1 MRPQVL
7 PGRLTMLLSNQ
18 RMNKDM
24 AGEKGTYAAILNQQ
38 DAEDTQSG
46 ATQKPTHANG
56 GLEEKKSPQLVQQ
69 GGNIPPVTA
78 VPGQAEQMTQTGEPK
93 KMTYV
98 EMLQQMSPYK
108 PPTEEELA
116 HERKRRKSQAVISA
130 IGDGIS
136 AMSNLYFTT
145 QGAPS
150 MFDGKTTLS
159 GTAQKRW
166 DKIDAERKANSEK
179 YISAYMQA
187 KQADDAAER
196 DDRNWKRQIERDAL
210 TDKRYE
216 AEQERIA
223 ARQKVEDE
231 RYEARVKQEAE
242 RWQKTFDEN
251 ARQFT
256 VSSQQDAARL
266 KNESARLAREM
277 AKDKVS
283 FALGEGLGSISIPRE
298 ALNNANISYVFSK
311 LPESVRSQIK
321 GKEILDQFN
330 RVIGYQ
336 QPTPEAMLIAIG
348 ANIEGNIDAQNALR
362 ELAGEKPLP
371 KTAKPNSQNYDP
383 EAYDYYSNGQQ
394 SIQVPKGAPKPVG
407 YKKPNPMI

>member
-1 MRPQVL
+1 
-7 PGRLTMLLSNQ
+7 
-18 RMNKDM
+18 M
-24 AGEKGTYAAILNQQ
+24 AGLKGTLESILNQQ
-38 DAEDTQSG
+38 DSEDTQSG
-46 ATQKPTHANG
+46 VAVVKSHPNG
-56 GLEEKKSPQLVQQ
+56 GDGKTESPQLVQQ
-69 GGNIPPVTA
+69 GGNNPPVTA
-78 VPGQAEQMTQTGEPK
+78 VPGQAEQVTQASEPK
-93 KMTYV
+93 KMTYA

-116 HERKRRKSQAVISA
+116 HERKRRKSQAIFSA

-136 AMSNLYFTT
+136 ALSNLYFTT

-159 GTAQKRW
+159 STAQKRW
-166 DKIDAERKANSEK
+166 DKIDAERKADREK
-179 YISAYMQA
+179 YVSAYMHA

-196 DDRNWKRQIERDAL
+196 DNRNWKRQIERDAL
-210 TDKRYE
+210 ADKRYDAEQARIAARQEIEDKRYE
-216 AEQERIA
+216 A
-223 ARQKVEDE
+223 
-231 RYEARVKQEAE
+231 RVRQEAE

-251 ARQFT
+251 VRQFT
-256 VSSQQDAARL
+256 VSSQQAAARL

-283 FALGEGLGSISIPRE
+283 FALGEGLGSISIPRK

-311 LPESVRSQIK
+311 LPEAVRSQIK

-336 QPTPEAMLIAIG
+336 EPTSEAMLIAIG

-371 KTAKPNSQNYDP
+371 KTAKPNPQNYDP

>member
-1 MRPQVL
+1 
-7 PGRLTMLLSNQ
+7 
-18 RMNKDM
+18 M
-24 AGEKGTYAAILNQQ
+24 AGTKGTLESILNQQ
-38 DAEDTQSG
+38 DSGDTQSG
-46 ATQKPTHANG
+46 AAVVKSHENG
-56 GLEEKKSPQLVQQ
+56 GTEEKKSAQLTQQ
-69 GGNIPPVTA
+69 DGSLPPVTT

-108 PPTEEELA
+108 PPTGEELA
-116 HERKRRKSQAVISA
+116 QERKRRKSQAIFSA

-136 AMSNLYFTT
+136 ALSNLYFTT

-150 MFDGKTTLS
+150 MFDGRTTLS

-179 YISAYMQA
+179 YVSAYMQA
-187 KQADDAAER
+187 KQADDAVER
-196 DDRNWKRQIERDAL
+196 DDRNWKRQIERDKLA
-210 TDKRYE
+210 DKRYE
-216 AEQERIA
+216 AEQARIA
-223 ARQKVEDE
+223 ARQKIEDE
-231 RYEARVKQEAE
+231 RYEARIKQEAE

-251 ARQFT
+251 VRQFT
-256 VSSQQDAARL
+256 VSSQQAATRL

-298 ALNNANISYVFSK
+298 ALNNANISYVFNK
-311 LPESVRSQIK
+311 LPEAVRSQIK
-321 GKEILDQFN
+321 GAPIKGKDRTEQDII
-330 RVIGYQ
+330 IGYQ
-336 QPTPEAMLIAIG
+336 DPTPEAMLIAIG

-362 ELAGEKPLP
+362 ELAGEKPVP
-371 KTAKPNSQNYDP
+371 KPKQPTSQNPSYNP

-394 SIQVPKGAPKPVG
+394 SIQVPKGTPKPMG

>member
-1 MRPQVL
+1 
-7 PGRLTMLLSNQ
+7 
-18 RMNKDM
+18 M
-24 AGEKGTYAAILNQQ
+24 AGPKGTLESILNQQ
-38 DAEDTQSG
+38 DSEDTQSG
-46 ATQKPTHANG
+46 VVVVKSHPNG
-56 GLEEKKSPQLVQQ
+56 GDGKTESQQLVQQ
-69 GGNIPPVTA
+69 DGNNPPVTA
-78 VPGQAEQMTQTGEPK
+78 VPGQAEQVTQASEPK

-116 HERKRRKSQAVISA
+116 HERKRRKSQAIFSA

-136 AMSNLYFTT
+136 ALSNLYFTT
-145 QGAPS
+145 HGAPS

-159 GTAQKRW
+159 STAQKRW
-166 DKIDAERKANSEK
+166 DKIDAERKADREK
-179 YISAYMQA
+179 YVSAYMHA

-210 TDKRYE
+210 ADKRYD
-216 AEQERIA
+216 AEQARIA
-223 ARQKVEDE
+223 ARQKIEDE

-251 ARQFT
+251 VRQFT
-256 VSSQQDAARL
+256 VSSQQAAARL

-277 AKDKVS
+277 AKDKVT
-283 FALGEGLGSISIPRE
+283 FALGEGMGSISIPKD
-298 ALNNANISYVFSK
+298 ALNNANISYVFNK
-311 LPESVRSQIK
+311 LPEAIRSQIK
-321 GKEILDQFN
+321 GKEILDQYN
-330 RVIGYQ
+330 NVIGYQ

-371 KTAKPNSQNYDP
+371 KPAKPNSQNYDP

-394 SIQVPKGAPKPVG
+394 SIHVPKGARKPVG

>member
-1 MRPQVL
+1 
-7 PGRLTMLLSNQ
+7 
-18 RMNKDM
+18 M
-24 AGEKGTYAAILNQQ
+24 AGPKGTLESILNQQ
-38 DAEDTQSG
+38 DSGDTQSG
-46 ATQKPTHANG
+46 VAVVKSHPNG
-56 GLEEKKSPQLVQQ
+56 GDGKTESPQLVQQ
-69 GGNIPPVTA
+69 DGSMPPVTT

-116 HERKRRKSQAVISA
+116 KERKRRKTQAIFSA

-150 MFDGKTTLS
+150 MFDGRTTLS

-166 DKIDAERKANSEK
+166 DKVDAERKANNEK
-179 YISAYMQA
+179 YVEAYMRA
-187 KQADDAAER
+187 KQADDAVER
-196 DDRNWKRQIERDAL
+196 DERNWKRQIERDRLA
-210 TDKRYE
+210 DQRYE
-216 AEQERIA
+216 AEQKKEN
-223 ARQKVEDE
+223 E
-231 RYEARVKQEAE
+231 RYEKRMQVEAE

-251 ARQFT
+251 VRQFN
-256 VSSQQDAARL
+256 VSSQQAAARL

-321 GKEILDQFN
+321 GAPIKGKDMTGQKDVI
-330 RVIGYQ
+330 IGYQ
-336 QPTPEAMLIAIG
+336 DPTSEAMLIAIG

-362 ELAGEKPLP
+362 ELAGEEPVPKPKQP
-371 KTAKPNSQNYDP
+371 TSQRPNYDP

>member
-1 MRPQVL
+1 
-7 PGRLTMLLSNQ
+7 
-18 RMNKDM
+18 M
-24 AGEKGTYAAILNQQ
+24 AGLKGTLESILNQQ
-38 DAEDTQSG
+38 DSEDTQSG
-46 ATQKPTHANG
+46 VAVVKSHPNG
-56 GLEEKKSPQLVQQ
+56 GDGKTESPQLVQQ
-69 GGNIPPVTA
+69 DGNNPPVTA
-78 VPGQAEQMTQTGEPK
+78 VPGQAEQVTQTSEPK

-116 HERKRRKSQAVISA
+116 RERKRRKSQAVISA

-150 MFDGKTTLS
+150 MFDGRTTLS

-187 KQADDAAER
+187 KRADDAAER
-196 DDRNWKRQIERDAL
+196 DDRNWKRQIERDKLA
-210 TDKRYE
+210 DKRYE
-216 AEQERIA
+216 DEQKRIA

-251 ARQFT
+251 VRQFT
-256 VSSQQDAARL
+256 VSSQQAAARL

-321 GKEILDQFN
+321 GAPIKGKDITGQD
-330 RVIGYQ
+330 VIVGYQ
-336 QPTPEAMLIAIG
+336 EPTSEAMLIAIG

-371 KTAKPNSQNYDP
+371 KPAKPNSQNYDP
-383 EAYDYYSNGQQ
+383 EAYDYYSNEQQ
-394 SIQVPKGAPKPVG
+394 SIQAPKGAPKPVG

>member
-1 MRPQVL
+1 
-7 PGRLTMLLSNQ
+7 
-18 RMNKDM
+18 M

-46 ATQKPTHANG
+46 VTQKPAHSNG
-56 GLEEKKSPQLVQQ
+56 GLEEKKSPQLAQQ
-69 GGNIPPVTA
+69 DGSMPPVTT

-116 HERKRRKSQAVISA
+116 HERKRRKSQAIFSA

-136 AMSNLYFTT
+136 ALSNLYFTT

-159 GTAQKRW
+159 STAQKRW

-210 TDKRYE
+210 ADKRYE
-216 AEQERIA
+216 AEQARIA
-223 ARQKVEDE
+223 ARQKIEDE

-251 ARQFT
+251 IRQFN
-256 VSSQQDAARL
+256 VSSEQAATRL

-277 AKDKVS
+277 AKDKVT
-283 FALGEGLGSISIPRE
+283 FALGEGMGSISIPKD
-298 ALNNANISYVFSK
+298 ALNNANISYVFNK
-311 LPESVRSQIK
+311 LPEAVRSQIK
-321 GKEILDQFN
+321 GKEILEFN

-336 QPTPEAMLIAIG
+336 KPTPEAMLIAIG

-362 ELAGEKPLP
+362 ELAGEEPLP
-371 KTAKPNSQNYDP
+371 KPKQPTSQRPNYDP

-394 SIQVPKGAPKPVG
+394 SIQVPKGSPQPVG
-407 YKKPNPMI
+407 YKKPNPMN

>member
-1 MRPQVL
+1 
-7 PGRLTMLLSNQ
+7 
-18 RMNKDM
+18 M
-24 AGEKGTYAAILNQQ
+24 AAGKGTYDAILAQQ

-46 ATQKPTHANG
+46 AAVVKSHENG
-56 GLEEKKSPQLVQQ
+56 GTEEKESPQLAQQ
-69 GGNIPPVTA
+69 DGSLPPVTT
-78 VPGQAEQMTQTGEPK
+78 VPGQAEQVTQTGEPK

-116 HERKRRKSQAVISA
+116 KERKRRKSQAIISA

-159 GTAQKRW
+159 STAQKRW

-179 YISAYMQA
+179 YVSAYMQA

-196 DDRNWKRQIERDAL
+196 DDRNWKRQIERDRLA
-210 TDKRYE
+210 DKRYDD
-216 AEQERIA
+216 EQRRIA

-251 ARQFT
+251 VRQFN
-256 VSSQQDAARL
+256 VSSQQAATRL

-283 FALGEGLGSISIPRE
+283 FALGEGLGSISIPKD
-298 ALNNANISYVFSK
+298 ALNNANISYVFNK
-311 LPESVRSQIK
+311 LPEAVRSQIK
-321 GKEILDQFN
+321 GKEIRDEYN
-330 RVIGYQ
+330 KIVGYQ
-336 QPTPEAMLIAIG
+336 DPTPEAMLIAIG

-362 ELAGEKPLP
+362 ELAGEKPVP
-371 KTAKPNSQNYDP
+371 KPSQPTSQNPSYDP
-383 EAYDYYSNGQQ
+383 AAYDYYSNGQQ
-394 SIQVPKGAPKPVG
+394 SIQVPKGTPKPMG

>member
-1 MRPQVL
+1 
-7 PGRLTMLLSNQ
+7 
-18 RMNKDM
+18 M
-24 AGEKGTYAAILNQQ
+24 AAGKGTYDAILAQQ

-46 ATQKPTHANG
+46 VVQNPSHANG
-56 GLEEKKSPQLVQQ
+56 GTEEKGSPQLVQQ
-69 GGNIPPVTA
+69 DGSLPPVTT
-78 VPGQAEQMTQTGEPK
+78 VPGQAEQVTQTGEPK

-116 HERKRRKSQAVISA
+116 QERKRRKSQAIISA

-159 GTAQKRW
+159 ATAQKRW
-166 DKIDAERKANSEK
+166 DKIDAERKANNEK
-179 YISAYMQA
+179 YVSAYMQA

-196 DDRNWKRQIERDAL
+196 DDRNWRRVIERDKLA
-210 TDKRYE
+210 DKRYE
-216 AEQERIA
+216 AEQARIA

-231 RYEARVKQEAE
+231 RYEARVKKEAE

-251 ARQFT
+251 MRQFN
-256 VSSQQDAARL
+256 VSSQQAATRL

-277 AKDKVS
+277 SKDKVS
-283 FALGEGLGSISIPRE
+283 FALGEGQGSISIPRE
-298 ALNNANISYVFSK
+298 ALNNANISYVFNK
-311 LPESVRSQIK
+311 LPEAVRSQIK
-321 GKEILDQFN
+321 GKEILDQYN

-336 QPTPEAMLIAIG
+336 DPTPEAMLIAIG

-371 KTAKPNSQNYDP
+371 KPSQPTSQNPSYDP
-383 EAYDYYSNGQQ
+383 EAYDFYSNGQQ
-394 SIQVPKGAPKPVG
+394 SIQVPKGSPKPLG
-407 YKKPNPMI
+407 YKKPNPMN